1 MSKKTTGPSDWE
13 ASKTKN
19 SINLRYWTLAWVLTS
34 ALAAFGPKL
43 IWDYHTALTVLA
55 VVINLVIGFR
65 MIIANRN
72 YLQCMDEMHR
82 KIFLDAGALSLG
94 VGLVCGLSYELLE
107 DIRLITFQPEISH
120 LVILM
125 CLTFLAGM
133 IAGHRKY
140 R

>member
-1 MSKKTTGPSDWE
+1 MSKKNTDPSDWE
-13 ASKTKN
+13 IRKAKN
-19 SINLRYWTLAWVLTS
+19 TSNLRFWTLAWVLTS

-43 IWDYHTALTVLA
+43 IWDYHTALTVLV
-55 VVINLVIGFR
+55 VVINVGIGFR
-65 MIIANRN
+65 MIIANKH
-72 YLQCMDEMHR
+72 YLQGLDEMHR

-107 DIRLITFQPEISH
+107 DIRLISFEPEISH

-133 IAGHRKY
+133 IAGHKKY